1 MDRIECMRAFV
12 EAVRAESFAAAARNL
27 DVPRSK
33 ISKQVQSL
41 EQSLGV
47 QLLMRTTRSL
57 HLTEAGATYYEDAQE
72 VLASLDEAE
81 ERARGTTGIR
91 GIVRCNVPVS
101 FGLRVLG
108 GVVPKFLRKYPEIE
122 LQVSLTDHLIDT
134 VRGGY
139 DVTIRIADL
148 TDSSLAARRIMPA
161 ARSIVASPDYL
172 ARHGTPEEPDDL
184 ASHAFLNYGGL
195 QGGVTVQ
202 LSRGKEIQR
211 VRTRGPVMADNGDFL
226 AEMAVEG
233 LGVTLVP
240 DFIAQ
245 PALDAGR
252 LVRVLEAWSAPP
264 IAVHALF
271 AQSRNMPLRLRRF
284 VDFLVSELG
293 GDGEPTLHH
302 APVVTSETM
311 K

>member
-12 EAVRAESFAAAARNL
+12 EAVRAESFAAAARKL

-33 ISKQVQSL
+33 VSKQVQSL
-41 EQSLGV
+41 EQALGV

-101 FGLRVLG
+101 FGMRVLTPI
-108 GVVPKFLRKYPEIE
+108 VPKFLDKYPEIE
-122 LQVSLTDHLIDT
+122 LQISLTDHLIDT
-134 VRGGY
+134 VRGGF

-148 TDSSLAARRIMPA
+148 TDSSLSARKIMPA
-161 ARSIVASPDYL
+161 PRSIVASPEYL
-172 ARHGTPEEPDDL
+172 ARHGIPQVPADL
-184 ASHAFLNYGGL
+184 TSLAFLNYGCL
-195 QGGVTVQ
+195 QGGITIQ
-202 LSRGKEIQR
+202 LTRGKEVQR
-211 VRTRGPVMADNGDFL
+211 VRTRGPVIADNGDFL
-226 AEMAVEG
+226 AEMALAG
-233 LGVTLVP
+233 LGATLVP
-240 DFIAQ
+240 DFIVRGE
-245 PALDAGR
+245 LNAGR
-252 LVRVLEAWSAPP
+252 LVRVLEDWSPPP

-271 AQSRNMPLRLRRF
+271 AQARTMPLRLRRF

-293 GDGEPTLHH
+293 GEADRSG
-302 APVVTSETM
+302 
-311 K
+311 

>member
-12 EAVRAESFAAAARNL
+12 EAVRAESFAAAARKL

-41 EQSLGV
+41 EQALGV

-57 HLTEAGATYYEDAQE
+57 HLTEAGAAYYEDAQD

-91 GIVRCNVPVS
+91 GVVRCNVPVS
-101 FGLRVLG
+101 FGMRVLVG
-108 GVVPKFLRKYPEIE
+108 LVPKFIGKYPEIE

-134 VRGGY
+134 VRGGF

-161 ARSIVASPDYL
+161 ARSLVASPAYL
-172 ARHGTPEEPDDL
+172 ARHGTPEVPDDL
-184 ASHAFLNYGGL
+184 ASHAFLNYGCL
-195 QGGVTVQ
+195 QGGITIQ
-202 LSRGKEIQR
+202 LTRGKEVRR
-211 VRTRGPVMADNGDFL
+211 VRTRGPVIADNGDFL
-226 AEMAVEG
+226 AEMAMAG

-245 PALDAGR
+245 AGLDSGR
-252 LVRVLEAWSAPP
+252 LVRVLEAWSPPP

-293 GDGEPTLHH
+293 GEDE
-302 APVVTSETM
+302 AAA
-311 K
+311 